1 MCMHEC
7 SESCDEISSYP
18 FPIGNRWAAFV
29 ARETKAG
36 AGLGSVQGSR
46 ATDCPYFVS
55 LFCDMDAQRPV
66 DQEI

>member
-18 FPIGNRWAAFV
+18 FPIGNRWAAFM

-36 AGLGSVQGSR
+36 AGLGSKTPKLLTAPTFCLS
-46 ATDCPYFVS
+46 FVIWM
-55 LFCDMDAQRPV
+55 LKGL
-66 DQEI
+66 